1 MSKETYATNGEYYLV
16 RLTEGDRDKYM
27 ALKRQ
32 VTTSTV
38 YYDDTMLAKIM
49 WESAIDGKDKN
60 FSVYNK
66 NDEYCGNVSLQNYDN
81 KTPEIGV
88 NILEIHRNKGIAGK
102 VIKLLA
108 KQDYGEQ
115 EREHYLLRVS
125 SRNTHSK
132 HMIEKLGAILIAIEE
147 SQYKTFMRQLQ
158 KIAGEEDLRDISER
172 IKRHFDEDDDKE
184 EEVVYRYK
192 LTPELFM

>member
-1 MSKETYATNGEYYLV
+1 MSKETYATDGEYYLV

-49 WESAIDGKDKN
+49 WESAID
-60 FSVYNK
+60 
-66 NDEYCGNVSLQNYDN
+66 
-81 KTPEIGV
+81 
-88 NILEIHRNKGIAGK
+88 GK